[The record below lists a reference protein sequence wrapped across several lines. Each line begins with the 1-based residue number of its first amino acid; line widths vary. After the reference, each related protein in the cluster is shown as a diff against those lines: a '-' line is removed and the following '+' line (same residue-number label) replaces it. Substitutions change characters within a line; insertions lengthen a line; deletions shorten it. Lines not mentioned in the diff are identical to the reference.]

1 MFQLPAMPGW
11 DGLHPLI
18 IHFPVAL
25 LFVAP
30 LFVLIGALLKP
41 AKGRPILWAALLLMA
56 LGTASVF
63 VAIETGEAAGKLA
76 DRTPDITAAIEHH
89 EQLAERTRVM
99 FSTLTAAFGILLVV
113 PLLRRGRLPGRLAST
128 VLPLVFLV
136 LYGGGMLLLTQT
148 ADQGG
153 RLVHQ
158 FGVHALLPADTSAPS
173 APATEHG
180 E

>member
-1 MFQLPAMPGW
+1 MFHLPPIPTW

-18 IHFPVAL
+18 IHFPIAL

-30 LFVLIGALLKP
+30 LLVVLGAILPP
-41 AKGRPILWAALLLMA
+41 AKGRPMLWSALILMA

-63 VAIETGEAAGKLA
+63 VAIATGEAAGKLA
-76 DRTPDITAAIEHH
+76 DRTPEITATIQHH
-89 EQLAERTRVM
+89 EALAERTRIV
-99 FSTLTAAFGILLVV
+99 FSSLTAAFGLLLVV
-113 PLLRRGRLPGRLAST
+113 PLLRRGHQPGRLSST

-158 FGVHALLPADTSAPS
+158 FGVQALLPPE
-173 APATEHG
+173 PAAAQPTVQ
-180 E
+180 